1 MKPLAR
7 LVVLLLLASGPARPQ
22 SGPEADPEIYYDL
35 FVRDSCLTVLI
46 DLAPFLTSRAIDRL
60 HDGIDLAVHCRADL
74 VVPRRFWGDQLA
86 SRRERTIRLSYRKI
100 TDDYLLEPGDPPE
113 RERLPFSSLD
123 DLLLFLGDSI
133 EICVSQMRELNP
145 ANRHAV
151 ELKITTISLT
161 DLNLAEATDDSRG
174 DESPV
179 RYMFRQFLKLTDY
192 GRREYSAKSRSFSL
206 SELEE
211 EP

>member
-7 LVVLLLLASGPARPQ
+7 LVVLLLLAPGPARPQ
-22 SGPEADPEIYYDL
+22 SGPENDPEIYYDL
-35 FVRDSCLTVLI
+35 FVRDSCLTVLV
-46 DLAPFLTSRAIDRL
+46 DLGPFLTPRAIDRL
-60 HDGIDLAVHCRADL
+60 HDGIDLAVNCRADL
-74 VVPRRFWGDQLA
+74 VVPRRFWGDRLA
-86 SRRERTIRLSYRKI
+86 VRRERTVRLSYRKI
-100 TDDYLLEPGDPPE
+100 TDDYLLDPGDHQE

-123 DLLLFLGDSI
+123 DLYLFLGDSI
-133 EICVSQMRELNP
+133 EICLSRMRELDRGS
-145 ANRHAV
+145 RHALD
-151 ELKITTISLT
+151 LKITTISLT
-161 DLNLAEATDDSRG
+161 DLNLAEATGDSPGDD
-174 DESPV
+174 SPV